1 MSSVVPCTGSAASAE
16 IFRSLVES
24 RRAVRRFTAEAVP
37 EEVIRDCLEF
47 AVLAPCSCNQV
58 LA

>member
-1 MSSVVPCTGSAASAE
+1 MSSVAPRTDSAACAE
-16 IFRSLVES
+16 IFRSLVAS